1 MNVYF
6 VVPFFMEATLRFVE
20 GAARLPGVRLA
31 IISQDPLERLPQSLR
46 AGLAGHW
53 RIDNGL
59 DPGQIADA
67 VRQLAHQVGAPDRI
81 IGSLEQLQVPLAE
94 VRAHFGVPGLG
105 VEAARNFR
113 DKATMKTVL
122 ERSGLPCARHCLA
135 TMAAQARAFVAQAG
149 LPVVVKPP
157 AGAGAV
163 NTFRLDEAAELERYL
178 QMHPPTPARPVL
190 IEEFLRG
197 EEFSFDAVLIEGR
210 MVWHSIS
217 CYRPAP
223 LTVLE
228 NPWIQWCVLLPRAID
243 TPEFADIRRTG
254 YEALRALG
262 LETGMSHMEWF
273 RRADGAIAI
282 SEAGARPPGAQFTT
296 LISYAHDCD
305 FYSAWP
311 RLMVFDAFDVPE
323 RRYATGAA
331 YLRGT
336 GAGRVKAIHGLD
348 AAQREV
354 GPLVVASQL
363 PKAGQIQPS
372 GYEGAGYVILR
383 HPDTAVVEQ
392 GLRRVVEILRI
403 ELG

>member
-1 MNVYF
+1 
-6 VVPFFMEATLRFVE
+6 
-20 GAARLPGVRLA
+20 
-31 IISQDPLERLPQSLR
+31 
-46 AGLAGHW
+46 
-53 RIDNGL
+53 
-59 DPGQIADA
+59 
-67 VRQLAHQVGAPDRI
+67 
-81 IGSLEQLQVPLAE
+81 
-94 VRAHFGVPGLG
+94 
-105 VEAARNFR
+105 
-113 DKATMKTVL
+113 
-122 ERSGLPCARHCLA
+122 
-135 TMAAQARAFVAQAG
+135 
-149 LPVVVKPP
+149 
-157 AGAGAV
+157 
-163 NTFRLDEAAELERYL
+163 
-178 QMHPPTPARPVL
+178 
-190 IEEFLRG
+190 
-197 EEFSFDAVLIEGR
+197 VLIEGR

>member
-20 GAARLPGVRLA
+20 GTARLPGVRLA

-53 RIDNGL
+53 RVDNCL
-59 DPGQIADA
+59 DPAKIADA
-67 VRQLAHQVGAPDRI
+67 VRELTHRVGAPDRI

-94 VRAHFGVPGLG
+94 VRGYFGVPGLG

-122 ERSGLPCARHCLA
+122 ERNNLPCARHCLA
-135 TMAAQARAFVAQAG
+135 ATAAQARAFVAHVG

-157 AGAGAV
+157 AGAGAI
-163 NTFRLDEAAELERYL
+163 NTFRLDLPTELERYL
-178 QMHPPTPARPVL
+178 EMHPPTPERPVL

-197 EEFSFDAVLIEGR
+197 EEFSFDAVLIAGR

-223 LTVLE
+223 LTVLA
-228 NPWIQWCVLLPRAID
+228 NPWIQWCVLLPREID
-243 TPEFADIRRTG
+243 TPEFEGIRRTG

-273 RRADGAIAI
+273 RRANGGIAI

-331 YLRGT
+331 YLRGP

-363 PKAGQIQPS
+363 PKPGQMQPS

-383 HPDTAVVEQ
+383 HTDTAVVEQ
-392 GLRRVVEILRI
+392 GLRRIVEILRV